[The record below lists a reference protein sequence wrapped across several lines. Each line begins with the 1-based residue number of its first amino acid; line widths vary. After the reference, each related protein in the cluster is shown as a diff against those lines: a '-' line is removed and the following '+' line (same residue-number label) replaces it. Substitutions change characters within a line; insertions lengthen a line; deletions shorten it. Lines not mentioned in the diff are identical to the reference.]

1 MILMRLIRLLK
12 LPSSWVHLV
21 LLITLS
27 LLFINI
33 GIDHFVN
40 PDFYRNIMPAYLPMH
55 TEAIYISGF
64 FEILGGVAIL
74 FPKLRSMAGWGLVL
88 LLIVVFPVNIHM
100 AVNPNLFPDIPLSF
114 LYIRLVLQFI
124 IIYWT
129 YFATQLPPQKDVLT
143 LK

>member
-1 MILMRLIRLLK
+1 MILMRLIRLIK

>member
-21 LLITLS
+21 LLIALS

-129 YFATQLPPQKDVLT
+129 YFATQLSPQKDVLI

>member
-21 LLITLS
+21 LLIALS
-27 LLFINI
+27 FLFINI

-100 AVNPNLFPDIPLSF
+100 AVNPNLFSDIPLSF

>member
-21 LLITLS
+21 LLIALS

-129 YFATQLPPQKDVLT
+129 YFATQLSPQKDLLT

>member
-1 MILMRLIRLLK
+1 MILMRLIRLIK

-40 PDFYRNIMPAYLPMH
+40 PDFYRNIMPAYLPMN

-129 YFATQLPPQKDVLT
+129 YFATQLSPQKDVLA

>member
-21 LLITLS
+21 LLIALS

-74 FPKLRSMAGWGLVL
+74 FPKLRSMAGWGVVL

-100 AVNPNLFPDIPLSF
+100 AVNPDLFPDIPLSF

>member
-12 LPSSWVHLV
+12 LPSRWVHLV
-21 LLITLS
+21 LLIALS
-27 LLFINI
+27 FLFVNI

-129 YFATQLPPQKDVLT
+129 YFATQLSPQKDVLT

>member
-21 LLITLS
+21 LLIALS

-114 LYIRLVLQFI
+114 LYLRLVLQFI

>member
-21 LLITLS
+21 LLIALS

>member
-21 LLITLS
+21 LLIALS

-129 YFATQLPPQKDVLT
+129 YFATQLSPQKNVLT

>member
-100 AVNPNLFPDIPLSF
+100 AVNPDLFPDIPLSF
-114 LYIRLVLQFI
+114 LYIRLALQFI

-129 YFATQLPPQKDVLT
+129 YFTTRLQQLDGLQR

>member
-21 LLITLS
+21 LLIALS

-88 LLIVVFPVNIHM
+88 LLIVVSPVNIHM

-129 YFATQLPPQKDVLT
+129 YFATQLSPQKDVLA

>member
-21 LLITLS
+21 LLIALS

-129 YFATQLPPQKDVLT
+129 YFATQPPPQKDVLT

>member
-1 MILMRLIRLLK
+1 
-12 LPSSWVHLV
+12 
-21 LLITLS
+21 
-27 LLFINI
+27 
-33 GIDHFVN
+33 
-40 PDFYRNIMPAYLPMH
+40 MPAYLPMH

-100 AVNPNLFPDIPLSF
+100 AVNPDLFPDIPLSF
-114 LYIRLVLQFI
+114 LYIRLALQFI

-129 YFATQLPPQKDVLT
+129 YFTTRLQQLDGLQR

>member
-21 LLITLS
+21 LLIALS

-40 PDFYRNIMPAYLPMH
+40 PDFYRSIMPAYLPMH

>member
-21 LLITLS
+21 LLIALS
-27 LLFINI
+27 FLFINI

-129 YFATQLPPQKDVLT
+129 YFATQLSPQKLS
-143 LK
+143 LIHI